1 MCGTPM
7 SDEKTQKSQLMR
19 PQHLQRLRSAG
30 GLARSLFIYWRPG
43 RQRGLQRLYQPFIQ
57 PGSVAFDIGAHLGD
71 RSAAFHA
78 LGANV
83 VALEPQPDLAKWF
96 KRLVRPQSIT
106 LLPVAAGPTAG
117 FAEIAISPSNPTLS
131 TLATGWRE
139 QIGERNA
146 GFSQVRWERRLR
158 VPVTT
163 LDTLIEEYGE
173 PSFIKIDVEGFEA
186 EVLAG
191 LSRAVAALSVEFV
204 SGALA
209 VSHACVDHL
218 SRLGDYRYNVVAG
231 EQRHFRWAKWQ
242 TPQAVTDWLDAGAEE
257 LPSGDL
263 YACRSDHPFVL
274 SRVLNDA

>member
-7 SDEKTQKSQLMR
+7 LDDDSQGRQPMR
-19 PQHLQRLRSAG
+19 PTALQRLRSAG

-57 PGSVAFDIGAHLGD
+57 PGAVAFDIGAHLGD

-96 KRLVRPQSIT
+96 KRLVRPTGIT
-106 LLPVAAGPTAG
+106 LLPIAAGPTAG
-117 FAEIAISPSNPTLS
+117 FADIAISAGNPTLS
-131 TLATGWRE
+131 TLATEWRE

-146 GFSQVRWERRLR
+146 GFRQVRWEQHLR

-163 LDTLIEEYGE
+163 LDALIDTYGE

-191 LSRAVAALSVEFV
+191 LSRPVAALSVEFLA
-204 SGALA
+204 GALT
-209 VSHACVDHL
+209 VNHACIDHL
-218 SRLGDYRYNVVAG
+218 SALGEYRYNAVAG
-231 EQRHFRWAKWQ
+231 EQRHFRWAEWQ
-242 TPQAVTDWLDAGAEE
+242 TPQAISEWLSAGADG
-257 LPSGDL
+257 LASGDL
-263 YACRSDHPFVL
+263 YACRADHPL
-274 SRVLNDA
+274 LLAE